1 VSSDDGSLRFLV
13 VDDNDDIRD
22 VLVRLVERLGH
33 TAATAADGVEAVEIL
48 AKHRFD
54 FMLLDLTMPR
64 MTGDEVVRWLK
75 AHPDRGEGLRVV
87 VVSAWVGEQRAHLQ
101 ELGVHAVLPK
111 PFRAQQLRDLISGT
125 LPAPTTWSSR

>member
-1 VSSDDGSLRFLV
+1 MSSEEGSLRFLV

-22 VLVRLVERLGH
+22 VLVRMVERLGH
-33 TAATAADGVEAVEIL
+33 TASTAADGVEAVEIL
-48 AKHRFD
+48 TEHRFD

-64 MTGDEVVRWLK
+64 MTGDEVVRWLR

-101 ELGVHAVLPK
+101 ALGVHAVLPK
-111 PFRAQQLRDLISGT
+111 PFRAQQLRDVISGT
-125 LPAPTTWSSR
+125 LPVASS